1 MFLKGRI
8 GIILLVINLK
18 NLPNPTPSLPSYASL
33 SSLSLR
39 RFPFLSLNTAVPVNH
54 GGVRCDWWL
63 LVDSVEQ
70 WEGNELDSC
79 SPTVSADRS
88 VAAARSRGGEE
99 FGVCERW
106 SRRGGSSAGTCVCP
120 LRLLED
126 ALHDYLPR
134 SCRGGNGFTSGL
146 LLITGPYKINGVPL
160 RRVNQAFVIG
170 TSTKVDISGVN
181 VDKFNYKYF
190 AKAVEKKKTKSES
203 EFFESEKEEKT
214 EIPTERKDDQKA
226 LDAIP
231 DLNFIDCCILRNT
244 SQEEAIKQEETLRN
258 EVACLR
264 GDLQQVRDDRDR
276 QLKQVQSLLGEV
288 VEYKECTGKSIAE
301 LDSLTTKTNGLDQLA
316 WLKVRKYEDYGNNL
330 LLQRGNCRLSDISA
344 METRSELH
352 NTILELKWNI
362 RVFCRV
368 RPLLSDDGARTD
380 TKVVSFPTSMEALR
394 RGIDL
399 AQKDIFLEI
408 SQLVQSAL
416 EGLYLCLRTNRFC
429 KTYTM
434 MGKPGLADQKGLIP
448 RSLQQVFETRQI
460 LEAQGWKY
468 EMQVSMLEIY
478 SKTNGMYLI
487 WKNIIRSNDIDDLR
501 KHWVVCFTEVQ

>member
-1 MFLKGRI
+1 MCRPA
-8 GIILLVINLK
+8 NQ
-18 NLPNPTPSLPSYASL
+18 
-33 SSLSLR
+33 
-39 RFPFLSLNTAVPVNH
+39 
-54 GGVRCDWWL
+54 GGVRYDWWL

-99 FGVCERW
+99 FGVCECW
-106 SRRGGSSAGTCVCP
+106 SRRGGSSAGTCVWP
-120 LRLLED
+120 LKLLED
-126 ALHDYLPR
+126 ALLDYLPR

-146 LLITGPYKINGVPL
+146 LLITGTYKINGVPL

-181 VDKFNYKYF
+181 VDKF
-190 AKAVEKKKTKSES
+190 
-203 EFFESEKEEKT
+203 
-214 EIPTERKDDQKA
+214 DDK
-226 LDAIP
+226 
-231 DLNFIDCCILRNT
+231 T
-244 SQEEAIKQEETLRN
+244 SQEEAIKHEETLRN

-276 QLKQVQSLLGEV
+276 QLKQVQSLFGEV
-288 VEYKECTGKSIAE
+288 VKYKECTGKSIAE
-301 LDSLTTKTNGLDQLA
+301 LDSPTTKTNGLDQLA
-316 WLKVRKYEDYGNNL
+316 WLKVRKYEDYRNNL

-352 NTILELKWNI
+352 NTILELKGNI
-362 RVFCRV
+362 CVFCRV

-416 EGLYLCLRTNRFC
+416 EGLHLCLRTNRFC

-434 MGKPGLADQKGLIP
+434 MGKPGLADQKGLI
-448 RSLQQVFETRQI
+448 LETRQI

-478 SKTNGMYLI
+478 NKTNGMFDVVLMFEEFLIYLYLI
-487 WKNIIRSNDIDDLR
+487 WKNIFRSNDIDDLR
-501 KHWVVCFTEVQ
+501 KH